1 MYNAKVTWHNVRQ
14 CNVQSCHVRTMSC
27 HVMLCHVMDVWT
39 TGKSNQCL
47 PFIDV
52 LFLNLPVTA
61 PPDIKKHGVFQRL
74 RSLRNLPTFV
84 AYAFFTGC
92 TWFVI
97 AWSQDCSWWWYMR
110 NLTCQESFQDFRKAE
125 CIILGCTC
133 WDIRG
138 RQRRR
143 ANEDEQQV
151 EKMSY

>member
-1 MYNAKVTWHNVRQ
+1 MY
-14 CNVQSCHVRTMSC
+14 
-27 HVMLCHVMDVWT
+27 LWT
-39 TGKSNQCL
+39 TAKSNQCL

-52 LFLNLPVTA
+52 VFLNLPGNSTSTHQKTWSFSEIA
-61 PPDIKKHGVFQRL
+61 VFT
-74 RSLRNLPTFV
+74 NLPTFV

-92 TWFVI
+92 TWLVI

-110 NLTCQESFQDFRKAE
+110 SLTCQESFQDFRKAE
-125 CIILGCTC
+125 RIILGCTC

-151 EKMSY
+151 EKMSCQSIKGQLGGGFKHFLFSPLFGEDSQFD